1 MLANRVGVLTE
12 RESQSILNEYGIR
25 VPQKTLMQSAEDAV
39 AIADNI
45 GYPVVLKVE
54 SAEIP
59 HKSDAGGVKLNLK
72 SKQEVSKAFND
83 IITNVSMKH
92 PDATINGVVVEEMVV
107 GGVEVIAGAKVD
119 PMFGPVVMV
128 GSGGVL
134 VELLEDVSLRLAPIT
149 HYEAEQMINE
159 TKLAKLLEGYR
170 GKAEADKDALID
182 ALVRLST
189 FVSENKEYIHEV
201 EINPLLVLPKGQGYR
216 AVDGLIVLKNQSKEK
231 VNI

>member
-1 MLANRVGVLTE
+1 
-12 RESQSILNEYGIR
+12 
-25 VPQKTLMQSAEDAV
+25 
-39 AIADNI
+39 
-45 GYPVVLKVE
+45 
-54 SAEIP
+54 
-59 HKSDAGGVKLNLK
+59 KLNLK

-83 IITNVSMKH
+83 IITNGSMKH

-107 GGVEVIAGAKVD
+107 GGVEVIAGTKVD

-149 HYEAEQMINE
+149 YYEAEQMINE

-201 EINPLLVLPKGQGYR
+201 GINPLL
-216 AVDGLIVLKNQSKEK
+216 
-231 VNI
+231 